1 MTTSQK
7 WPVVFFYPES
17 RKGGSAMKA
26 VCIKSYY
33 DKQLKR
39 KVTVGDELEMS
50 EKRFKELSTTQN
62 AAKTVLVK
70 AKPEKKAATKKG

>member
-1 MTTSQK
+1 
-7 WPVVFFYPES
+7 
-17 RKGGSAMKA
+17 MKA

-39 KVTVGDELEMS
+39 KVTVGDELELS

-62 AAKTVLVK
+62 AAKMVLIK
-70 AKPEKKAATKKG
+70 AKPEKKAAAKKV

>member
-1 MTTSQK
+1 
-7 WPVVFFYPES
+7 
-17 RKGGSAMKA
+17 MKA

-39 KVTVGDELEMS
+39 KVTVGDELDLT

-70 AKPEKKAATKKG
+70 AKSEKKATVKKG

>member
-1 MTTSQK
+1 
-7 WPVVFFYPES
+7 
-17 RKGGSAMKA
+17 MKA

-39 KVTVGDELEMS
+39 KVTVGDELELS
-50 EKRFKELSTTQN
+50 EKRFKELSSEQN

-70 AKPEKKAATKKG
+70 AKPEKKANAKEG

>member
-39 KVTVGDELEMS
+39 KVRDHLRMVS
-50 EKRFKELSTTQN
+50 EDCVSTEI
-62 AAKTVLVK
+62 KS
-70 AKPEKKAATKKG
+70 

>member
-1 MTTSQK
+1 
-7 WPVVFFYPES
+7 
-17 RKGGSAMKA
+17 MKA
-26 VCIKSYY
+26 VCIRSYY

-70 AKPEKKAATKKG
+70 AKPEKKAATKKRIR

>member
-1 MTTSQK
+1 
-7 WPVVFFYPES
+7 
-17 RKGGSAMKA
+17 MKA

-39 KVTVGDELEMS
+39 KVTVGDELELS
-50 EKRFKELSTTQN
+50 EKRFKELSSEQN

-70 AKPEKKAATKKG
+70 AKPEKKATAKKR